1 MKALVGAVNQ
11 EKTLCDC
18 EIFAKVRLKLF
29 LADVV
34 VLAVEVGVGVQLP
47 RHLVHGDEG
56 GRGEVEDT
64 AWGECFEEDFKRTS
78 TFREQVPSLIC
89 SPLPRWMPH
98 NRKIK
103 AEHLKISMTC

>member
-1 MKALVGAVNQ
+1 MKLY
-11 EKTLCDC
+11 
-18 EIFAKVRLKLF
+18 

-64 AWGECFEEDFKRTS
+64 AWVECFDHG
-78 TFREQVPSLIC
+78 I
-89 SPLPRWMPH
+89 MG
-98 NRKIK
+98 RKFPDGGLLRHRI
-103 AEHLKISMTC
+103 

>member
-1 MKALVGAVNQ
+1 MKLY
-11 EKTLCDC
+11 
-18 EIFAKVRLKLF
+18 

-64 AWGECFEEDFKRTS
+64 AWGGNVS
-78 TFREQVPSLIC
+78 TLREAQPS
-89 SPLPRWMPH
+89 
-98 NRKIK
+98 
-103 AEHLKISMTC
+103 E

>member
-1 MKALVGAVNQ
+1 M
-11 EKTLCDC
+11 
-18 EIFAKVRLKLF
+18 IFANVRLKLH

-64 AWGECFEEDFKRTS
+64 AWGNVS
-78 TFREQVPSLIC
+78 TLTEPQPSEKVPSLMC

-98 NRKIK
+98 NRNIN
-103 AEHLKISMTC
+103 AELLQISMTC

>member
-1 MKALVGAVNQ
+1 MKVLVGAVNQ
-11 EKTLCDC
+11 EKALCDC

-64 AWGECFEEDFKRTS
+64 AWGGM
-78 TFREQVPSLIC
+78 FRGRFQENLNLQNKSNL
-89 SPLPRWMPH
+89 SF
-98 NRKIK
+98 
-103 AEHLKISMTC
+103 AHLCQGGCHTIG

>member
-1 MKALVGAVNQ
+1 MLVGAVNQ
-11 EKTLCDC
+11 EKALCDCDC

-64 AWGECFEEDFKRTS
+64 AWEECFEEDFKRTS
-78 TFREQVPSLIC
+78 IFRTSAI
-89 SPLPRWMPH
+89 S
-98 NRKIK
+98 
-103 AEHLKISMTC
+103 HLLTSAKVDATQ

>member
-1 MKALVGAVNQ
+1 MR
-11 EKTLCDC
+11 DR
-18 EIFAKVRLKLF
+18 EIFAKVRLKLY

-64 AWGECFEEDFKRTS
+64 AWGECFDFKRTP
-78 TFREQVPSLIC
+78 TFRK
-89 SPLPRWMPH
+89 SPISHVLTSA
-98 NRKIK
+98 KVDATQK
-103 AEHLKISMTC
+103 EHKC